1 MMDAA
6 KIHSVDKQRIS
17 FKASLQALRQWE
29 PHINQ
34 TSLNNQDTRRLMAL
48 LYESI
53 AKNIVIERPGRSEPR
68 AVKRRPKPFQLL
80 TAPRHEMSVI
90 PHRGKSHAKRS

>member
-1 MMDAA
+1 MD
-6 KIHSVDKQRIS
+6 
-17 FKASLQALRQWE
+17 
-29 PHINQ
+29 
-34 TSLNNQDTRRLMAL
+34 L

-80 TAPRHEMSVI
+80 TAPRHEMRVV
-90 PHRGKSHAKRS
+90 PHRGKSHAKQA